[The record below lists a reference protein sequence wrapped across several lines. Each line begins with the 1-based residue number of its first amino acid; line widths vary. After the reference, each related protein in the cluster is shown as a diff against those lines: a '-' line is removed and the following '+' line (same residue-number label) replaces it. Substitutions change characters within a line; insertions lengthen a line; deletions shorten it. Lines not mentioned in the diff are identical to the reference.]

1 MTRKELANELFK
13 IIKQDRALKVVW
25 TDAEIWK
32 AIAETDDESALNE
45 LERRRELHDS
55 IQAQTNDI

>member
-1 MTRKELANELFK
+1 MTRKEIANELFK
-13 IIKQDRALKVVW
+13 ILKEDSALRVVW

-55 IQAQTNDI
+55 IQA